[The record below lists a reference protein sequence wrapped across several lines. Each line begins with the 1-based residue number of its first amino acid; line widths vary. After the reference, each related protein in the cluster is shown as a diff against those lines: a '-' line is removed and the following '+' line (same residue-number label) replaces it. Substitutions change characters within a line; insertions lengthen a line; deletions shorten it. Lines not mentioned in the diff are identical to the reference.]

1 MKRLNEV
8 ADLIR
13 EAGAV
18 VEIASIDATDAEK
31 MKQYIQEKDK
41 EYKVGCA
48 LLLSPWLDLVIAG
61 VGLVAPANACEMSLG
76 EVVLI
81 SAGFLLVVRLHHQ
94 RQHSYVQK
102 CSASHY

>member
-18 VEIASIDATDAEK
+18 AEK

-48 LLLSPWLDLVIAG
+48 LLLSP
-61 VGLVAPANACEMSLG
+61 
-76 EVVLI
+76 
-81 SAGFLLVVRLHHQ
+81 
-94 RQHSYVQK
+94 
-102 CSASHY
+102 

>member
-31 MKQYIQEKDK
+31 MKQYIQEKDR
-41 EYKVGCA
+41 EYKVRRA
-48 LLLSPWLDLVIAG
+48 LLLSL
-61 VGLVAPANACEMSLG
+61 
-76 EVVLI
+76 
-81 SAGFLLVVRLHHQ
+81 
-94 RQHSYVQK
+94 
-102 CSASHY
+102 